1 MNENEFEKQVEQ
13 DERGYSEPEQPAEE
27 TSAEADAVNDF
38 IEKIKDVVRKG
49 NVTKIIIKRNDDI
62 LVNIPL
68 NVGIVGGL
76 IGVAAAP
83 WLTVAAAAVAAAGFN
98 CKAELEKT
106 DGEVVRISLNGL
118 GQKVKDVG
126 AAVVDGIRDAVQG
139 EQAEDPDIE
148 VDIEVEETPAGEAPA
163 EEAQDEEDPTINIPV
178 E

>member
-1 MNENEFEKQVEQ
+1 MNDNEFERQVEQ
-13 DERGYSEPEQPAEE
+13 DECCYSEPEQTADE
-27 TSAEADAVNDF
+27 TAPETETDAVNEF

-83 WLTVAAAAVAAAGFN
+83 WLTIAAAAVAAAGFN

-106 DGEVVRISLNGL
+106 DGEIVRLSLNEIGR
-118 GQKVKDVG
+118 KVKDVG

-139 EQAEDPDIE
+139 EPAEDPDIE
-148 VDIEVEETPAGEAPA
+148 VEIEAEETPAEEAP
-163 EEAQDEEDPTINIPV
+163 DEEEPTIHIPV

>member
-13 DERGYSEPEQPAEE
+13 DERGYSEPEQTPEEAPAD
-27 TSAEADAVNDF
+27 TDAVNEF

-49 NVTKIIIKRNDDI
+49 NVTKIIIKRNDEI

-148 VDIEVEETPAGEAPA
+148 VEIEVEDTPGGEAPA
-163 EEAQDEEDPTINIPV
+163 EEAHDEEDPTINIPV